1 MPETTVAAKPIE
13 PAKHD
18 ASPGPARGGP
28 VTSHVPRALFVV
40 LTRADDLL
48 EQIGRL
54 LDESSE
60 VRHAEHEEEARRC
73 MDPRHA
79 TVMLLDA
86 REHADPGPVVERLHS
101 SDGTNV
107 IVVFAPAN
115 AVADVARAIRGS
127 AAFAVLPI
135 PLESEKTAAV
145 LHGAGEEALARRALL
160 TPAAEAPVARAAPSA
175 PQRSPESAPERP
187 VVVPKPVAVADDIPF
202 ASESV
207 AAPAAGGARP
217 RAGGIPRSALLA
229 AAGLLVA
236 AGAAWFYLRDGAS
249 PAPEPVAAVA
259 PATSV
264 TDAQQAP
271 ATTEAASLP
280 ERELSTEPR
289 EELLDR
295 ARVAFQERRYTDP
308 EGDNALYYY
317 RSVLLQDPEDGEAR
331 EGLLRI
337 ASVLEDRLEDAL
349 AAQRTEDAARTLA
362 QLRSIRPDDAA
373 LAATELRITEARI
386 GAALAR
392 GENAQAAAL
401 VREAELSGAAPEQ
414 LAPLREQV
422 ARADAAQRGAQLA
435 RLVSARIR
443 DGKLVAPPGDNAKHY
458 LGQLQKLPNGKRL
471 GAEVSDELA
480 VAFADRARRAA
491 AQGQADEADQWL
503 TEARA
508 LGYEPERAAA
518 STVTAPTASS
528 PAAMAPPPPTESPS
542 KARQPSPVAEPPG
555 REPSRPDV
563 RAELQASNRAPLAA
577 ESEVS
582 AADFKRTR
590 FVPPVYPPKAL
601 SRGQE
606 GEVRVRIT
614 VDTAGR
620 VAAAQVVSATPPDV
634 FDQAA
639 VDAVRK
645 WRFEPVM
652 RDGRPIE
659 ASIATTIRFRP
670 DDAQR

>member
-1 MPETTVAAKPIE
+1 
-13 PAKHD
+13 
-18 ASPGPARGGP
+18 
-28 VTSHVPRALFVV
+28 
-40 LTRADDLL
+40 
-48 EQIGRL
+48 
-54 LDESSE
+54 
-60 VRHAEHEEEARRC
+60 
-73 MDPRHA
+73 
-79 TVMLLDA
+79 
-86 REHADPGPVVERLHS
+86 
-101 SDGTNV
+101 
-107 IVVFAPAN
+107 
-115 AVADVARAIRGS
+115 
-127 AAFAVLPI
+127 
-135 PLESEKTAAV
+135 
-145 LHGAGEEALARRALL
+145 
-160 TPAAEAPVARAAPSA
+160 
-175 PQRSPESAPERP
+175 
-187 VVVPKPVAVADDIPF
+187 
-202 ASESV
+202 
-207 AAPAAGGARP
+207 
-217 RAGGIPRSALLA
+217 
-229 AAGLLVA
+229 
-236 AGAAWFYLRDGAS
+236 
-249 PAPEPVAAVA
+249 
-259 PATSV
+259 
-264 TDAQQAP
+264 
-271 ATTEAASLP
+271 
-280 ERELSTEPR
+280 
-289 EELLDR
+289 
-295 ARVAFQERRYTDP
+295 
-308 EGDNALYYY
+308 
-317 RSVLLQDPEDGEAR
+317 
-331 EGLLRI
+331 
-337 ASVLEDRLEDAL
+337 
-349 AAQRTEDAARTLA
+349 
-362 QLRSIRPDDAA
+362 
-373 LAATELRITEARI
+373 
-386 GAALAR
+386 
-392 GENAQAAAL
+392 
-401 VREAELSGAAPEQ
+401 
-414 LAPLREQV
+414 V
-422 ARADAAQRGAQLA
+422 ARADVAQRGAQLA

-528 PAAMAPPPPTESPS
+528 PGAMAPPPPTESPS
-542 KARQPSPVAEPPG
+542 MARQPSPVAESPG

-606 GEVRVRIT
+606 GEVRVRFT